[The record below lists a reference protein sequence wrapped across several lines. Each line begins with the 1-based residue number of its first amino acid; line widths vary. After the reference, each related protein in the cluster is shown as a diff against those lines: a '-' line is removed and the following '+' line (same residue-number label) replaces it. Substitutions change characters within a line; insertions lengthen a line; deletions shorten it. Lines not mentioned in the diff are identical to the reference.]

1 MVYADNVA
9 NITIVGPN
17 ARIRFEAIKEAKQ
30 EGDETSFQTEET
42 LTLVLP
48 VPALGKLA
56 GILEDLKQ
64 QIKAQQEKA
73 NAVAE
78 LVSDNNTNSE
88 KKSNQKN
95 NSNTP

>member
-1 MVYADNVA
+1 MKYADNVA

-30 EGDETSFQTEET
+30 DGDQTSFQTEET

-56 GILEDLKQ
+56 DILEDLKQ

-73 NAVAE
+73 GSEVQSA
-78 LVSDNNTNSE
+78 DQNNSAQE
-88 KKSNQKN
+88 KKPSQKKK
-95 NSNTP
+95 

>member
-30 EGDETSFQTEET
+30 EGENTSFQTEET

-56 GILEDLKQ
+56 NILEDLKQ
-64 QIKAQQEKA
+64 QIQAQQKEA
-73 NAVAE
+73 AE
-78 LVSDNNTNSE
+78 NEDDSA
-88 KKSNQKN
+88 KKEASSNGKT
-95 NSNTP
+95 SAKKK